1 MTQKISHGFR
11 FHLEAWH
18 WGSLSADDLMDQAR
32 IPLSLANTHQLRSQQ
47 TLPGKAMTSGAVN
60 SEQLASMVGISPE
73 FKRGLD
79 VGILMSTVDDPEE
92 QHSTGR
98 SRQNNERRNQP
109 TAAVALFC
117 CS

>member
-47 TLPGKAMTSGAVN
+47 SLSCKTMASGAVDPK
-60 SEQLASMVGISPE
+60 QLASMVWITVE
-73 FKRGLD
+73 FKGGLD
-79 VGILMSTVDDPEE
+79 IGILLSTVNDPKQ
-92 QHSTGR
+92 QHSTG
-98 SRQNNERRNQP
+98 
-109 TAAVALFC
+109 AVSYTHLRAHETV
-117 CS
+117 

>member
-1 MTQKISHGFR
+1 MTQKICHGFR
-11 FHLEAWH
+11 RHLEARH
-18 WGSLSADDLMDQAR
+18 WGSLSADDLMDQVR
-32 IPLSLANTHQLRSQQ
+32 ITHSLANSHELRSKQ
-47 TLPGKAMTSGAVN
+47 TLPGKAMTSGAVD
-60 SEQLASMVGISPE
+60 SKQLASMVGISPK

-79 VGILMSTVDDPEE
+79 VGILMSTVDDPEQ

-98 SRQNNERRNQP
+98 SRQNNERRNQA

>member
-47 TLPGKAMTSGAVN
+47 SLSCKTMASGAVDPK
-60 SEQLASMVGISPE
+60 QLASMVGISVE

-79 VGILMSTVDDPEE
+79 IGILLSAVNDPKQ
-92 QHSTGR
+92 QHSTGE
-98 SRQNNERRNQP
+98 SRQNNKRSNQAA
-109 TAAVALFC
+109 AAVALFC